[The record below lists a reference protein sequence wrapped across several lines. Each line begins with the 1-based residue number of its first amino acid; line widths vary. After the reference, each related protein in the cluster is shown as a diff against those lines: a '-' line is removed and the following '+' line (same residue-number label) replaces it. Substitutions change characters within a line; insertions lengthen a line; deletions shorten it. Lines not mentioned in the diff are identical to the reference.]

1 MGPRSSLPGRL
12 LVGAVILIPAFAFAG
27 CDSGSAQRASDG
39 TAGKEE
45 TILTPHAAQFALRT
59 LFANPDSG
67 KKTSSVALMTIAKRP
82 DEMNDLDQMTISKE
96 DPEQVWI
103 GHWEC
108 DLRKHTFKRLFQ
120 FADFDEGINGS
131 FQRDEAGVW
140 KAQIDGVMFA
150 CRKRAD

>member
-1 MGPRSSLPGRL
+1 LF
-12 LVGAVILIPAFAFAG
+12 VGAVILTQAFAVAG
-27 CDSGSAQRASDG
+27 CDSGSTQQASNA
-39 TAGKEE
+39 TASKEE
-45 TILTPHAAQFALRT
+45 TVLTPHAAQFALRT
-59 LFANPDSG
+59 LFANPDHG
-67 KKTSSVALMTIAKRP
+67 KHSNSVALTIAARP
-82 DEMNDLDQMTISKE
+82 DEINDLDQITTSND

-108 DLRKHTFKRLFQ
+108 DLRKRTFKRLFQ

-131 FQRDEAGVW
+131 FHRDEAGVW